1 MNKTG
6 LMDRLSLSYLLEADR
21 KEDFY
26 QIISELICEEGLNQY
41 LLNMLKTA
49 SKKWHEEVSN
59 D

>member
-1 MNKTG
+1 MDKVSFA
-6 LMDRLSLSYLLEADR
+6 DRLSLSYLLEADR

-41 LLNMLKTA
+41 LLNMLQTA

>member
-6 LMDRLSLSYLLEADR
+6 LMDRLSLAYLLEADR

-49 SKKWHEEVSN
+49 YNKWHKEVSN